1 MENNEKKYY
10 GVYARKSKFTGKGE
24 SIDNQIEY
32 CKNTL
37 ITKFNAKDEDIK
49 IYSDE
54 GFTGYNTNRPQ
65 LQKLMT
71 DIKKNKIQCVIVYRL
86 DRISRNVADFCN
98 LKNELLQ
105 YDVKFISVTENFDTS
120 TPMGVAM
127 LMISSVFAQLERDTI
142 AERIRDNMYELAK
155 TGRWLGGNTPLGYKS
170 QKIETIDIDG
180 KKRSLYKLDVIPE
193 EAETIKLLWTKML
206 ELKGLSK
213 LETYLLNN
221 GIKTRNGNNFSRF
234 SLVTIFKNPV
244 YVIADEKIN
253 NFFEEKG
260 ATIYHNSNE
269 QNKKNIYDKKLGL
282 IAYNKRLEITGK
294 AKSFKDINEWII
306 AVGKHNGLI
315 TSDQFISVW
324 NLITNNQNK
333 RLRAPQQNTS
343 ILSGII
349 KCKHCGSYMRP
360 RLRNSIASNGERN
373 FSYLCELKD
382 KSRKK
387 QCQCKNI
394 NGIETDKLVIQ
405 KLKEITSPK
414 SEFMKRLEDL
424 ASGRE
429 KESTKKQT
437 ELQTLNA
444 TFTKNKM
451 KIETLIDRMAII
463 DPEIINEV
471 ALQIKDLKSK
481 NNEIEKRIA
490 EMNKEIDAEIDQKQ
504 MAKIALDMIK
514 NYMESFDTLDI
525 VEKRL
530 MIKML
535 ISSVES
541 DGENLYINLIGS
553 SSKQKCPQCDGS
565 RSNPQCFL
573 CTYVCSN

>member
-193 EAETIKLLWTKML
+193 EAETIKLLWAKML

-360 RLRNSIASNGERN
+360 RLRNSIALNGERN

-414 SEFMKRLEDL
+414 SEFMKRLEGL

-565 RSNPQCFL
+565 RSNP
-573 CTYVCSN
+573 

>member
-71 DIKKNKIQCVIVYRL
+71 DIKQNKIQCVIVYRL

-253 NFFEEKG
+253 IFFEEKG
-260 ATIYHNSNE
+260 ATIYHNSSE
-269 QNKKNIYDKKLGL
+269 QNKKNIYDQKLGL

-451 KIETLIDRMAII
+451 KIENLIDRMAII
-463 DPEIINEV
+463 DSEIINEV

-565 RSNPQCFL
+565 RSN
-573 CTYVCSN
+573 T